1 MKPDGDEE
9 VLNGTDEDTGT
20 EGLCDTTLRLLAP
33 KVGIN
38 VGTAVPGLLVTG
50 ESLFGVNETVGVNV
64 DTTVPGFLVTW
75 EPLLGVHEGV
85 EVVNETVGINVD
97 TTVPGFIVTWE
108 PLLGVH
114 EGVEVGPL

>member
-1 MKPDGDEE
+1 MNPDGDE

-20 EGLCDTTLRLLAP
+20 EGRCDTTLRLLAP

-38 VGTAVPGLLVTG
+38 VGETVGVNVDTTVPGLLVTG
-50 ESLFGVNETVGVNV
+50 EPLFGVNETVGGNV

-85 EVVNETVGINVD
+85 EVGT
-97 TTVPGFIVTWE
+97 
-108 PLLGVH
+108 L
-114 EGVEVGPL
+114 